1 MPTASPIRRPSI
13 YTSTS
18 TYRAEFDEHVA
29 GDAPR
34 HWANDLWQWS
44 THVVRCLVA
53 AALLAGGVLSTAGRA
68 VADVPLLGNDQR
80 LRFYGTELN
89 GALFDGRTLIGRP
102 VVIWFW
108 TPEPNCP
115 VCMQE
120 APVLAKAAADN
131 PEVTFVG
138 VAGRYDVLSYRRIVD
153 RYGLNFTN
161 LTDANGMLWQAFFV
175 PWPPAWAFL
184 SPDGSGYLINNITT
198 PMSDGELADRVHAL
212 TGGQ

>member
-1 MPTASPIRRPSI
+1 MHLARGLMAVT
-13 YTSTS
+13 
-18 TYRAEFDEHVA
+18 
-29 GDAPR
+29 
-34 HWANDLWQWS
+34 
-44 THVVRCLVA
+44 
-53 AALLAGGVLSTAGRA
+53 LLAGGMLSTASVA
-68 VADVPLLGNDQR
+68 AADVPLLGNDQR

-131 PEVTFVG
+131 PDVTFVG